1 MLGLICYPDTQMADV
16 PVSISHDSPV
26 LPTKDYYKNNTE
38 KAAFRK
44 RLFLIYA
51 SGCMSVPVAFLLKLT
66 LREQGIALGWEQ
78 GTKLS
83 GMFGDSTV
91 KDRKRLGSTHYCWV
105 LKAICRRDVGVRVQK
120 RSALLRFE
128 IYFRAA
134 LEHRKEKPWFQHL
147 ELSAISATF

>member
-1 MLGLICYPDTQMADV
+1 MFKNERHANRRRTRQKNGLKCNSVTSSLSSPSRCPGLICYPDTQMADE

-66 LREQGIALGWEQ
+66 LKEQGIALEWEQ

-91 KDRKRLGSTHYCWV
+91 KGRKRLGSTHYC
-105 LKAICRRDVGVRVQK
+105 
-120 RSALLRFE
+120 
-128 IYFRAA
+128 
-134 LEHRKEKPWFQHL
+134 
-147 ELSAISATF
+147 